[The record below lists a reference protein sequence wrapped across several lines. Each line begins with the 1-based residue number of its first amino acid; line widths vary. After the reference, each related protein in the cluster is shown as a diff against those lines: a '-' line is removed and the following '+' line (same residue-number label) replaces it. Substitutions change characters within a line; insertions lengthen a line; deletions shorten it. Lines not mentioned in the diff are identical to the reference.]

1 MLNRRGIVTL
11 LCLVL
16 GAVAFYASR
25 ASAHDHSTMGAAGP
39 FYETWKMP
47 DAPHVSCCNQND
59 CAPALK
65 ARQDPMGIWH
75 AQRESDG
82 KWFMIPPEKVE
93 LNRDSPDGRSHLC
106 VLNDRVLCF
115 LPAGGA

>member
-1 MLNRRGIVTL
+1 MLNRRGFIVVL
-11 LCLVL
+11 LLT
-16 GAVAFYASR
+16 AAIVAFATSKVR
-25 ASAHDHSTMGAAGP
+25 AHDHATLGAAGP

-47 DAPHVSCCNQND
+47 DAPWISCCSEQD
-59 CAPALK
+59 CAAALK
-65 ARQDPMGIWH
+65 ATQDPMGNWH

-82 KWFMIPPEKVE
+82 KWFAIPPEKVE

-115 LPAGGA
+115 LPAAGI

>member
-1 MLNRRGIVTL
+1 MLNRRGAVVLFIVLAAWL
-11 LCLVL
+11 LLQFPIT
-16 GAVAFYASR
+16 AR
-25 ASAHDHSTMGAAGP
+25 AHDHSTMGATGK
-39 FYETWKMP
+39 FYSTWMMP

-82 KWFMIPPEKVE
+82 KWFMIPPEKVVT
-93 LNRDSPDGRSHLC
+93 SPDGRSHLC

-115 LPAGGA
+115 VAGSGI

>member
-1 MLNRRGIVTL
+1 MLNRRAIAVL
-11 LCLVL
+11 LCL
-16 GAVAFYASR
+16 ATVAIALYASR
-25 ASAHDHSTMGAAGP
+25 VSAHDMP

-59 CAPALK
+59 CAPVLK

-75 AQRESDG
+75 AQRASDG
-82 KWFMIPPEKVE
+82 KWFAIPPEKVE
-93 LNRDSPDGRSHLC
+93 VNRDSPDGQSHLC

-115 LPAGGA
+115 LPAAGI